1 MTAAE
6 AVKRSVALYPECDE
20 RAELTVW
27 LSELEARIC
36 IELYGGKSVPVIK
49 DDTVLLAPDAYA
61 ELYPLYLVMKTD
73 LVNAD
78 VERYNNSAVLF
89 ENAYAE
95 FANFVTRTT
104 DSAEITHYTFG

>member
-1 MTAAE
+1 MTAGE
-6 AVKRSVALYPECDE
+6 AVKRSVALYPECGE

-27 LSELEARIC
+27 LSELEAKIS
-36 IELYGGKSVPVIK
+36 IELYGRGSVPSITEE
-49 DDTVLLAPDAYA
+49 TVLSAPDAYA

-78 VERYNNSAVLF
+78 IERYNNSAVLF

-95 FANFVTRTT
+95 FANFVTRTAGN
-104 DSAEITHYTFG
+104 AEITYYTFG

>member
-6 AVKRSVALYPECDE
+6 AVKRSVALYPECGE

-27 LSELEARIC
+27 LSELEARIYV
-36 IELYGGKSVPVIK
+36 ELYGRGSAPSLTEE
-49 DDTVLLAPDAYA
+49 TVLSAPDAYA

-78 VERYNNSAVLF
+78 IERYNNSAVLF

-104 DSAEITHYTFG
+104 DNAEITHYTFG